1 MRPHIKHGGNPVC
14 CFSDIVAEAVDIR
27 LNEVCLGDDFLFGIT
42 LHTHQR
48 RKFSQVADENIVI
61 GQHHK
66 VAIFVHAIQGMGS
79 SVPRIEDSAGRHIL
93 IPVSSRFAVIRIHQ
107 PNVIVA
113 GHWCSIAGK
122 LLRALSAPVLVIDF
136 TGFQQS
142 RHRHGKDVLA
152 ERIGVA
158 GYDGIISVYLQYTYL
173 CLIDA
178 VLYHLVDAALHI
190 GVVENMW
197 FNHQCLY
204 EVIFHAADILFVQP
218 CAFEKQNGFCP
229 IGIQHILYLI
239 HCWLD
244 ELLHICVI
252 QFIALDELIVQCS
265 LTFQLSGTGL
275 RHAEGIT
282 VAETILHI
290 VIAAV
295 IGVPQLQ
302 HGCCQYQ
309 FHIPHIHIVTPC
321 VLDNVSPCNI
331 LGEVQK
337 VKGKYHTLLP

>member
-1 MRPHIKHGGNPVC
+1 MLTEGVG
-14 CFSDIVAEAVDIR
+14 
-27 LNEVCLGDDFLFGIT
+27 
-42 LHTHQR
+42 
-48 RKFSQVADENIVI
+48 
-61 GQHHK
+61 
-66 VAIFVHAIQGMGS
+66 
-79 SVPRIEDSAGRHIL
+79 
-93 IPVSSRFAVIRIHQ
+93 
-107 PNVIVA
+107 VA
-113 GHWCSIAGK
+113 GHN
-122 LLRALSAPVLVIDF
+122 
-136 TGFQQS
+136 
-142 RHRHGKDVLA
+142 
-152 ERIGVA
+152 
-158 GYDGIISVYLQYTYL
+158 GIISVYLQHTHL
-173 CLIDA
+173 SLVNA
-178 VLYHLVDAALHI
+178 VLYHLVNAALNI
-190 GVVENMW
+190 GVVKNVGL
-197 FNHQCLY
+197 NHQRLY
-204 EVIFHAADILFVQP
+204 KVVFHAADILFVQP

-252 QFIALDELIVQCS
+252 QLIALDELIVQCS
-265 LTFQLSGTGL
+265 LAFQLSGAGL

-321 VLDNVSPCNI
+321 VLDNVSPCDI